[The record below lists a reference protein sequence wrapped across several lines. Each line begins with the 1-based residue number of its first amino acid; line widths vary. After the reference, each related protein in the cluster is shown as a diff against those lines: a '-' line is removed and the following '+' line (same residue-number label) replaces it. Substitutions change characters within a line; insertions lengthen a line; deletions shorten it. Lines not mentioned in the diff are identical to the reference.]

1 MSKTDPF
8 VTVTLCMY
16 EDGVTC
22 SNDGIVT
29 AGGLLVLRDLGSKHL
44 NGDEICRTEVVE
56 DNLNPDFHTSFKV
69 DYVFE
74 KSNTILMIKVY
85 DEDKKGSKDLK
96 DHELVGTSYLTIGQ
110 LMGAPSNVCTRALRK
125 AGTSDDLGSVTLR
138 AEEVCECLDTVTLQ
152 FGGLKLANKDGFFG
166 KSDPFLQIKR
176 CNEDGSYTLVHK
188 TEVVM
193 DNLSPTWKEET
204 LSVSMICN
212 NDYHRPLR
220 LQVYDWDKDGSHDDM
235 GFVDTSLASL
245 VASAGRPEGRL
256 KVLCGGKQAGQ
267 LETKVARV
275 DKKEAEPTLATYMS
289 AGLQLS
295 LMVAVDYTASNG
307 KTTDPASL
315 HFLGPSGSG
324 GNQYQQAI
332 EQIGGILEPYDSD
345 RKFPIWG
352 YGGFGEFSKGE
363 QKHTSHCFELAGSEV
378 VGAKGLLDAYS
389 SSFEADYA
397 LQLSGPT
404 NFAPVILK
412 AREHAKA
419 VAEANGGQAY
429 SVLLIITDG
438 EITDMK
444 ETKHAIIGACEEPI
458 SVIIVGVGNCEFK
471 KMTIL
476 DGDGED
482 GLTTKDGMKAS
493 RDIVQFV
500 PFRDF
505 KDDKEKLATATLA
518 EFPAQVIEYLKSKNI
533 QPKKD

>member
-1 MSKTDPF
+1 
-8 VTVTLCMY
+8 MY

-85 DEDKKGSKDLK
+85 DEDKKGSKDLN

-125 AGTSDDLGSVTLR
+125 AGTSDDLGCVTLR

-245 VASAGRPEGRL
+245 VASVGRPEGRL
-256 KVLCGGKQAGQ
+256 KVLCNGKNAGQ
-267 LETKVARV
+267 LEAKVARV

-363 QKHTSHCFELAGSEV
+363 QKVRRESSRCFIYCGPHAP
-378 VGAKGLLDAYS
+378 K
-389 SSFEADYA
+389 
-397 LQLSGPT
+397 LS
-404 NFAPVILK
+404 
-412 AREHAKA
+412 
-419 VAEANGGQAY
+419 
-429 SVLLIITDG
+429 
-438 EITDMK
+438 
-444 ETKHAIIGACEEPI
+444 
-458 SVIIVGVGNCEFK
+458 
-471 KMTIL
+471 
-476 DGDGED
+476 
-482 GLTTKDGMKAS
+482 
-493 RDIVQFV
+493 
-500 PFRDF
+500 
-505 KDDKEKLATATLA
+505 
-518 EFPAQVIEYLKSKNI
+518 
-533 QPKKD
+533 